1 MRFSSPISCITPLDA
16 RQEAHPPVVAATHIA
31 HHWLAESCIWQSD
44 VRTPRTQARDKLG
57 APAAAAVRFSPRS
70 AERARGSRKKPSTVR
85 GERAARRVS
94 VDTPQ

>member
-16 RQEAHPPVVAATHIA
+16 RQESLPTSRRGEEEQWAIIVHSQRRRPATPHA
-31 HHWLAESCIWQSD
+31 SKTSLE
-44 VRTPRTQARDKLG
+44 RLPKLG
-57 APAAAAVRFSPRS
+57 RAFRPTT